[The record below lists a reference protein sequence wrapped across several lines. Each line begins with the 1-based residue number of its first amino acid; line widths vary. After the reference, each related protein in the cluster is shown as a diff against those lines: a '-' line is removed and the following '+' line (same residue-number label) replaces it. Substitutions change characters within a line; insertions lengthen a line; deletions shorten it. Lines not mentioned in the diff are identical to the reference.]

1 MKLITFIESWI
12 STNGFPIVNFID
24 CPPRVASA
32 FVIIRYFYFSSCEKS
47 RRGEGVTSLSRF
59 ILTWLFGSLDANKGS
74 AIWKLPHRHT
84 YKSKSLWQAYYS
96 YATFSL
102 TFVLNEFSSARVRC
116 AVVSITLTNVN
127 ISADEGS
134 STNRNVLNETLK
146 NNHCQP
152 VILRRF
158 VCLFFFPLTRRIII
172 PSIALPWKERLEY
185 ISLDGL
191 TVPLFENPRKT
202 MRKHSLLA
210 PFCDQQFLLRV

>member
-1 MKLITFIESWI
+1 MDETYNVYWVTDINERFSNSE
-12 STNGFPIVNFID
+12 
-24 CPPRVASA
+24 
-32 FVIIRYFYFSSCEKS
+32 FYRLPSPCGICFCHYPLFLFLVFRKS

-158 VCLFFFPLTRRIII
+158 VCLFFFHWRVVL
-172 PSIALPWKERLEY
+172 
-185 ISLDGL
+185 
-191 TVPLFENPRKT
+191 LF
-202 MRKHSLLA
+202 
-210 PFCDQQFLLRV
+210 QVLRYLGKNAWNTFH